1 MARVSRP
8 PVLSAQQV
16 DPLSWFTGPLLP
28 LVLSGAILVY
38 STGMVVA
45 HWGITD
51 RPLLQVIAIVLCTS
65 TGVIMHLATRPLR
78 QHIGMLIGAMALA
91 PTVIGMLVSALGY
104 AGTSLP
110 VEQWWAPGT
119 LALAF
124 SSLAPYIDVRRVLV
138 LGSTATVVAVLG
150 SLAILTPGDYSWGVV
165 GVSLIMAYP
174 PLLGLAATVVFSW
187 AVVTTMLRL
196 LENQSRLMVPG
207 QTVKDEATVQFERNT
222 VAQLTSRAVPFLQ
235 SIAAVGQITAADRAL
250 AGQLARRLRDDL
262 VTQSNLSW
270 LESVASESRL
280 VVVDPG
286 RLARRMNQAQRT
298 ALRAMLR
305 AILDTPGTDSG
316 SLMVDLRDGA
326 DGTIAVGVSL
336 DMALPEGRRIMH
348 LAPYYLT
355 LKTAVNDLT
364 IETRDLLSLS
374 FRIDGDGGA
383 R

>member
-91 PTVIGMLVSALGY
+91 PTVMGMLVSALGY

-124 SSLAPYIDVRRVLV
+124 ASLAPYIDVRRVLV

-196 LENQSRLMVPG
+196 LENQSRVMVPG
-207 QTVKDEATVQFERNT
+207 QTVKDDATAQFERNT

-235 SIAAVGQITAADRAL
+235 SIAAVGQITVADRAL